1 MNYRKWA
8 LILTPVVLIAG
19 LISFALVS
27 EHAAQNKAKSFCSNF
42 KPGDDFNAAMDQI
55 NATAATD
62 KLLNKKNHLSIRFSS
77 YDPQSVYACEI
88 DGKDGKIIQVRYSHL
103 AQE

>member
-19 LISFALVS
+19 FIAFASVS
-27 EHAAQNKAKSFCSNF
+27 EHAAQDKAKSFCSKF
-42 KPGDDFNAAMDQI
+42 QPGDDFNTAMEQV
-55 NATAATD
+55 NASSATD
-62 KLLNKKNHLSIRFSS
+62 KLLNKENHLAIMFSS

-88 DGKDGKIIQVRYSHL
+88 DGKDGRVVNVRYSHL

>member
-1 MNYRKWA
+1 MNYGKWA

-19 LISFALVS
+19 FIAYASVS

-42 KPGDDFNAAMDQI
+42 KPGDDFNAAMDQV
-55 NATAATD
+55 NAAAASD
-62 KLLNKKNHLSIRFSS
+62 KLLNKENHLAIMFSS

-88 DGKDGKIIQVRYSHL
+88 DGKDGKIIKVHYSHL

>member
-8 LILTPVVLIAG
+8 LIATPAILIAG
-19 LISFALVS
+19 FIAFASVS
-27 EHAAQNKAKSFCSNF
+27 EHAAQDKAKSFCSNF
-42 KPGDDFNAAMDQI
+42 KPGDDFNAAMEQV
-55 NATAATD
+55 NGTAATD
-62 KLLNKKNHLSIRFSS
+62 KLLNRENHLAIMFSS

-88 DGKDGKIIQVRYSHL
+88 EGKDGKIVHLHYSHL